1 MALLAQQSRAD
12 LDGQLSSGMQPVQV
26 RGQTGDGRGF
36 GALHV
41 DLDDAGVR
49 EFVAREQGGKRLGVG
64 FEHRVGRAAG
74 GVEGE
79 AAGPVGDRRLDGA
92 DVADLARDQRLG
104 EDVVEVRGGFDRDD
118 VAGGAGGAGGA
129 GEVGG
134 QEGEVADVRADVE
147 ERVAGPDPGGDPVGE
162 VRFPAA
168 EQVEVA
174 LDEVGG
180 GARG

>member
-1 MALLAQQSRAD
+1 VALLAQQARAD

-41 DLDDAGVR
+41 DLDDAGAC

-74 GVEGE
+74 GDDGGVAQVGGVGQVEGE

-92 DVADLARDQRLG
+92 DVADPARDQRLG
-104 EDVVEVRGGFDRDD
+104 EGVVEVRGGFDRDD
-118 VAGGAGGAGGA
+118 VAGGP
-129 GEVGG
+129 
-134 QEGEVADVRADVE
+134 VRWAAR
-147 ERVAGPDPGGDPVGE
+147 RVK
-162 VRFPAA
+162 
-168 EQVEVA
+168 
-174 LDEVGG
+174 
-180 GARG
+180 